1 MIANNSIMISVR
13 GGQYLVSRVRAR
25 NAKRGEIVDPL
36 YRLRKIAKISVWGNG
51 EFTESELLSAGLR
64 PLEDGKNE

>member
-1 MIANNSIMISVR
+1 LIANNSIMISVR

-36 YRLRKIAKISVWGNG
+36 YRLRKIAKISV
-51 EFTESELLSAGLR
+51 
-64 PLEDGKNE
+64 